1 MEELHPFNYPT
12 EELKQLN
19 ASDATNT
26 AWNEAK
32 EIYLKLNEMTDA
44 EILDCVPALIEK
56 TITIMKELH
65 PYKCDGLC
73 GGYCKI
79 EG

>member
-1 MEELHPFNYPT
+1 MEELHYTT

-32 EIYLKLNEMTDA
+32 EIYLKLNEMTNA
-44 EILDCVPALIEK
+44 EILDYVPNLIEK
-56 TITIMKELH
+56 TNIIMKELH
-65 PYKCDGLC
+65 PFK
-73 GGYCKI
+73 
-79 EG
+79 

>member
-1 MEELHPFNYPT
+1 MSNLLENQIYTAKVLD
-12 EELKQLN
+12 
-19 ASDATNT
+19 SINT

-44 EILDCVPALIEK
+44 EILDYVPNLIEK
-56 TITIMKELH
+56 TNIIMKELH
-65 PYKCDGLC
+65 PFKCDGLC

>member
-19 ASDATNT
+19 ALDATNT

-44 EILDCVPALIEK
+44 EILDYVPNLIEK
-56 TITIMKELH
+56 TNIIMKELH
-65 PYKCDGLC
+65 PFTSPL
-73 GGYCKI
+73 
-79 EG
+79 